1 MMIDNA
7 FPNAL
12 GFLQAYTSGMSDYSQ
27 SGDVI
32 PDLRLQNKY
41 AQEFGGPLV
50 EENVI
55 SGSPSF
61 DLFEPDVPALG
72 PETPASMRRQQLEML
87 MPGHNQRRK
96 DAIRKYNLTNPF
108 RGA

>member
-12 GFLQAYTSGMSDYSQ
+12 GFLQAYTSGKSDYSQ

-50 EENVI
+50 GEQLI
-55 SGSPSF
+55 SGTPSF
-61 DLFEPDVPALG
+61 DLNLPKTPLGQSFEGVPN
-72 PETPASMRRQQLEML
+72 ASPEML
-87 MPGHNQRRK
+87 RKLMQKKLKNPGGREDLPGFIK
-96 DAIRKYNLTNPF
+96 
-108 RGA
+108 GA

>member
-50 EENVI
+50 GEQLI
-55 SGSPSF
+55 SGTPSF
-61 DLFEPDVPALG
+61 DLNLPKTPLGQSFEGVPN
-72 PETPASMRRQQLEML
+72 ASPEML
-87 MPGHNQRRK
+87 RKLMQKKLKNPGGREDLPGFLK
-96 DAIRKYNLTNPF
+96 
-108 RGA
+108 GA